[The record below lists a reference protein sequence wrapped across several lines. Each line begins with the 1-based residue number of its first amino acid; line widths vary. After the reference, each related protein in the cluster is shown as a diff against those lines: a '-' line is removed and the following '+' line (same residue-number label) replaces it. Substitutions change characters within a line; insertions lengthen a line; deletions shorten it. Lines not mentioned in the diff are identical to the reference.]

1 MPRLSLTGDR
11 KPKEEEEE
19 DGSRSAGLNQA
30 APPPQL
36 TTVGRTPYQ
45 YSGKV
50 NGIAAFQLCHSKCG
64 IYSDAKILTSI
75 CFMLIIN

>member
-1 MPRLSLTGDR
+1 MAEP
-11 KPKEEEEE
+11 EEE
-19 DGSRSAGLNQA
+19 DGSRSAGPSRA
-30 APPPQL
+30 APAPRL
-36 TTVGRTPYQ
+36 TTAGCAPYQ

-50 NGIAAFQLCHSKCG
+50 NGIASFRLYHSKRG